1 MESTLAGLWQRVKSV
16 WSRRGDAAPGAA
28 RRRMPAM
35 PGEMPGISIGGF
47 PLVRTISQGAQGELH
62 LATDPATGMPV
73 AVKTVRIGRNGASQD
88 RFLRESAAAAHL
100 QHNDIVRTF
109 AAGITGEGEERQG
122 WIAMEWITGS
132 DLSRYVSRPLLLPEA
147 LVLDIGARV
156 AAALAHAHQQGVV
169 HRDVKPSNVL
179 VNLPANTVKITD
191 FGCAYLAE
199 AERSR
204 SGLIIGSPSYM
215 SPEQLA
221 GAPLDGRSD
230 LYALGVMLFQLLAG
244 RLPFASDQLGELL
257 ADIAQ
262 RPAPRLSELRPD
274 LPPVLSDIIARLL
287 AKQPAQR
294 HPDGAQLARE
304 LRLMSQMC
312 AATGDPSGLSHK
324 AQ

>member
-1 MESTLAGLWQRVKSV
+1 MANPLAGLWQRVRLA
-16 WSRRGDAAPGAA
+16 WA
-28 RRRMPAM
+28 RREVRSQAVARHRQPAM

-47 PLVRTISQGAQGELH
+47 PLVRTMSHGAQGELH

-73 AVKTVRIGRNGASQD
+73 AIKTVRIGRNTVSQD

-100 QHNDIVRTF
+100 QHPDIVRTF
-109 AAGITGEGEERQG
+109 AAGTTGEGDERQG
-122 WIAMEWITGS
+122 WIAMEWVTGS
-132 DLSRYVSRPLLLPEA
+132 DLSRYVAAPMLLPEA

-156 AAALAHAHQQGVV
+156 AAALAHAHRHGVV
-169 HRDVKPSNVL
+169 HRDVKPANVL
-179 VNLPANTVKITD
+179 VSLPGHVVKITD

-204 SGLIIGSPSYM
+204 SGLIIGSPAYM

-244 RLPFASDQLGELL
+244 RLPFHSEQLGELL

-262 RPAPRLSELRPD
+262 RPAPALSDLRPD
-274 LPPVLSDIIARLL
+274 LPPVLSDIVARLL
-287 AKQPAQR
+287 AKQPSQR
-294 HPDGAQLARE
+294 HPDGDQLAKE
-304 LRLMSQMC
+304 LRVMSQMLS
-312 AATGDPSGLSHK
+312 ASGDASGPSHK